1 MEEGSIKQK
10 YVVEKLGIN
19 YVQLHANREGT
30 KKSPKILNVE
40 ENKFDMVIC

>member
-10 YVVEKLGIN
+10 YVFEKLGIN

-30 KKSPKILNVE
+30 KKSPKILNAA
-40 ENKFDMVIC
+40 ENKFYTMIC

>member
-10 YVVEKLGIN
+10 YVFEKLGIN

-30 KKSPKILNVE
+30 KKSPNNLNAV
-40 ENKFDMVIC
+40 ENKFDMAIC